1 MRTIPTALMAD
12 AVAVAVGEIG
22 AFCVG
27 APLGAATVDQSAGDQ
42 GAGDNPDQVHA
53 LMRAVW
59 RATRWLAN
67 PSARITV
74 SPDGHEETPPGFLEF
89 FDGATNFPWRSQA
102 MWITGRMGL
111 DATEAM
117 ATARACFRGDLYRHN
132 LGPVGASWGQ
142 LGPICRVPLRRLK
155 GTDPP
160 HAGRVLHQ
168 RDVSGP

>member
-12 AVAVAVGEIG
+12 AVAVGEIG

-74 SPDGHEETPPGFLEF
+74 SPDGHDETPPGFLEF

-132 LGPVGASWGQ
+132 LGPVGPDLPGASEKVEG
-142 LGPICRVPLRRLK
+142 
-155 GTDPP
+155 
-160 HAGRVLHQ
+160 H
-168 RDVSGP
+168 